1 MGPFGFKLTVLAMCL
16 LVVSCGGA
24 PSVEPPSTLNPDVTV
39 RIYDGSD
46 KSITRP
52 EAIDSFPALDLMEI
66 AFVGGYTRVEI
77 EARIDRAMALYGL
90 PITDENYSRAGSAL
104 VALRKEVGVPEMAI
118 LDYMIRSHVA
128 GVEVSF
134 YDGAGLAAAL
144 LYLGD
149 S

>member
-1 MGPFGFKLTVLAMCL
+1 M
-16 LVVSCGGA
+16 SA
-24 PSVEPPSTLNPDVTV
+24 PTATV

-52 EAIDSFPALDLMEI
+52 GESDSFPALDLMEV

-77 EARIDRAMALYGL
+77 QARIDRAMALYGL
-90 PITDENYSRAGSAL
+90 PITDENYNRAGSVL
-104 VALRKEVGVPEMAI
+104 VALRNEYGVPEMEV
-118 LDYMIRSHVA
+118 LDYMIRSAVA
-128 GVEVSF
+128 GVDVSF
-134 YDGAGLAAAL
+134 PDGAGLAAAF